1 MADTFAARRSWA
13 LEPRNGLAE
22 AGPEG
27 GVAIEGTEVPGLQD
41 ALRVLFHAP
50 RAFPNLRY
58 VGWDLVLTETGPMVI
73 EANHYPSRYYQ
84 RNVPLLANERM
95 RRFLAHH
102 GVV

>member
-1 MADTFAARRSWA
+1 M
-13 LEPRNGLAE
+13 
-22 AGPEG
+22 
-27 GVAIEGTEVPGLQD
+27 PGLQD
-41 ALRVLFHAP
+41 ALRVLFRAP